1 MLRHELRVYLKSS
14 YEQELQLDITKYLY
28 WKDPFKVFFKYSP
41 QGKWLFNLQITSWLR
56 TICLLAQ
63 KSPWICFKEMQP

>member
-28 WKDPFKVFFKYSP
+28 WKDPF
-41 QGKWLFNLQITSWLR
+41 
-56 TICLLAQ
+56 
-63 KSPWICFKEMQP
+63 